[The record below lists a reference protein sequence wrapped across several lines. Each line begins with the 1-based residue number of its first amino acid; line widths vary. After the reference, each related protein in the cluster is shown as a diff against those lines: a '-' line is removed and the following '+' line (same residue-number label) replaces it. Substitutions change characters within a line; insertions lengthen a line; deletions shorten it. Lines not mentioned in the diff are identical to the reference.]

1 MTDYIPVNEESVYY
15 KSNKL
20 IMAKGK
26 ISTNENNIIELAIC
40 KIQKVSMDKDASLIT
55 TMYANELKS
64 YIKNKSN
71 VYATLKNVSQTI
83 GKKTMMIENGKGD
96 FAVFPIIQKAE
107 YKNGVFTIRFN
118 EEIRPYITQ
127 LTAEYTKLKIAV
139 SKDSSSI
146 ATSKL
151 YGIFEKELYP
161 GSKSYDKNL
170 GCSVVEYAISD
181 LKFMFG
187 LIDID
192 HPSIAALK
200 EKMRK
205 EKHYDWDLLY
215 DALPEKEKIY
225 KQSKDF
231 IRRMIEPARKEL
243 YELSNIKFEY
253 EPIATK
259 GKKIT
264 RIRFFIYKN
273 EKNEKRIKEALNTVS
288 KIVDKEEDIKVMQ
301 TDINELYEEFIG
313 LHLLTKANIDDFLE
327 KADYD
332 VTRVRNAIYYTNE
345 KGDINDFVGY
355 VISVIMHP
363 EWDLAGGAAI
373 VNGTEINKE
382 LTEAGKAIIREQTKK
397 DTQSKNSKQIWE
409 TVIKSRDD
417 FNDFLTYMESKD
429 NWDLDTFELVF
440 TDEEKVDYWKKWALN
455 K

>member
-170 GCSVVEYAISD
+170 GSLLLNMLY
-181 LKFMFG
+181 
-187 LIDID
+187 LI
-192 HPSIAALK
+192 
-200 EKMRK
+200 
-205 EKHYDWDLLY
+205 
-215 DALPEKEKIY
+215 
-225 KQSKDF
+225 
-231 IRRMIEPARKEL
+231 
-243 YELSNIKFEY
+243 
-253 EPIATK
+253 
-259 GKKIT
+259 
-264 RIRFFIYKN
+264 
-273 EKNEKRIKEALNTVS
+273 
-288 KIVDKEEDIKVMQ
+288 
-301 TDINELYEEFIG
+301 
-313 LHLLTKANIDDFLE
+313 
-327 KADYD
+327 
-332 VTRVRNAIYYTNE
+332 
-345 KGDINDFVGY
+345 
-355 VISVIMHP
+355 
-363 EWDLAGGAAI
+363 
-373 VNGTEINKE
+373 
-382 LTEAGKAIIREQTKK
+382 
-397 DTQSKNSKQIWE
+397 
-409 TVIKSRDD
+409 
-417 FNDFLTYMESKD
+417 
-429 NWDLDTFELVF
+429 
-440 TDEEKVDYWKKWALN
+440 
-455 K
+455 